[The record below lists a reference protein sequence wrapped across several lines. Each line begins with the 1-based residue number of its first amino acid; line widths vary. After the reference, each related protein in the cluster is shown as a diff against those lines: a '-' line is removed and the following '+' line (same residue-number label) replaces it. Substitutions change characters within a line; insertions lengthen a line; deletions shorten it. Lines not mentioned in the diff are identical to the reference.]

1 MLTSWSPAG
10 HKTDERGRLSRIPG
24 LFDELIQAGEDPLAA
39 VRTVVCLLAGE
50 QRS

>member
-1 MLTSWSPAG
+1 VNANSLAG
-10 HKTDERGRLSRIPG
+10 HNHDERGRLSGLPK
-24 LFDELIQAGEDPLAA
+24 LFDQLIQAGEEPLAA

>member
-1 MLTSWSPAG
+1 MAG
-10 HKTDERGRLSRIPG
+10 YNHDERGQLSGLPK
-24 LFDELIQAGEDPLAA
+24 LFDELIQGGEEPIDA